1 MLIKYQNEIRELR
14 NKIND
19 AEKCLE
25 NENVDEAVKQF
36 IFTKIQIKIS
46 INNILWKNQDWH
58 LWK

>member
-36 IFTKIQIKIS
+36 IFAKIQIKIS
-46 INNILWKNQDWH
+46 INNIL
-58 LWK
+58 